1 MSACVTFPG
10 SFEVIAIPEGEFSR
24 WRILRASRHRPVNH

>member
-10 SFEVIAIPEGEFSR
+10 SFEVIAIPEGEFR
-24 WRILRASRHRPVNH
+24 GGASCARRGIGR